1 MPGDPGGPRIERV
14 DLLPVAPFAPPL
26 AAKLAQHL
34 SRRLSV
40 PCRVLGDEG
49 VGDGPGALAGDG
61 GQPVPVARVPGRDQA
76 DADAL
81 LARLEALPIDRG
93 SLLVGATE
101 LDLGNPVFTYFF
113 GRARCP
119 GRAALVSVARLSPA
133 FYGLPP
139 DEDLLLRRA
148 TCEVLHEL
156 GHLAGLAH
164 CRRADCV
171 MRFAPTVE
179 AIDARGGA
187 WCDACAA
194 GLPPGLLRQRSP

>member
-1 MPGDPGGPRIERV
+1 MPGDGEGQPIERV
-14 DLLPVAPFAPPL
+14 DLLPVAPLALPL
-26 AAKLAQHL
+26 AARLAERL

-40 PCRVLGDEG
+40 PCRVLGDEATG
-49 VGDGPGALAGDG
+49 LAGDG

-76 DADAL
+76 DADVL
-81 LARLEALPIDRG
+81 LARLEAHPIEPG
-93 SLLVGATE
+93 SMLVGATE

-119 GRAALVSVARLSPA
+119 GRAALVSFARLTPS

-139 DEDLLLRRA
+139 DEGLLLQRA

-156 GHLAGLAH
+156 GHLAGLPH

-171 MRFAPTVE
+171 MHFAPTVE
-179 AIDARGGA
+179 AIDARGSD
-187 WCDACAA
+187 WCDACATSLPD
-194 GLPPGLLRQRSP
+194 GLVARRTG